1 MASVIY
7 FQNSLCVH
15 AGLKSVHLKGQ
26 FSLCADEIQL
36 QKKLLV
42 IVQSVE
48 MFRYPAGE
56 HLQNS
61 GNFCLFRQ
69 IQLPQLV
76 VHIYN
81 GLGFDE

>member
-1 MASVIY
+1 MIY
-7 FQNSLCVH
+7 FQNPLCVH
-15 AGLKSVHLKGQ
+15 PRLKGIHLKGQ
-26 FSLCADEIQL
+26 LSLCADEIQL

-69 IQLPQLV
+69 IQFPQLV

-81 GLGFDE
+81 RLRFDE